1 MSASLTIRVHRS
13 RPFALTAQIDCAA
26 GELLAILGPSG
37 SGKSTLVRLIAG
49 LGHPESGSIECAG
62 SIWFDSSRAIR
73 LRPEQRRVGYVSQ
86 HYGLFPHMSAL
97 ENVMAGLMQMPGLSR
112 RSHAMAWLDRV
123 NLRGLENRLP
133 RELSGGQQQ
142 RVAVARALARDPQL
156 LLLDEPFAALDR
168 SSREALYAELAL
180 LQRDLGIPTVLVTH
194 DLYEAQ
200 LLAQRVAI
208 LVAGRTLQ
216 IGALRDVMAHPVSEE
231 AARVLGISQCFDGEI
246 VSHDAEGGQSVI
258 AAGPHVFQI
267 PLQSERKVG
276 DRVRWMIPSS
286 GVRVRALYREE
297 ALDGPNRVMLRVE
310 RCVLLGDEARLEASL
325 PGLPGRISLQLGN
338 RLATELGLAP
348 GIALSAAFRV
358 ASIHVFS
365 EAPEPSGILAA

>member
-1 MSASLTIRVHRS
+1 MSASLSVRVQRS
-13 RPFALTAQIDCAA
+13 KPFALSAQLDCAA

-37 SGKSTLVRLIAG
+37 SGKSTLIRLIAG
-49 LGHPESGSIECAG
+49 LDHPEAGTIACAG
-62 SIWFDSSRAIR
+62 NAWFDSSRGIR

-86 HYGLFPHMSAL
+86 HYGLFPHMSAF
-97 ENVMAGLMQMPGLSR
+97 ENVMAGLMQLPNPHR
-112 RSHAMAWLDRV
+112 RSHALAWLERV
-123 NLRGLENRLP
+123 NLKGLENRLP
-133 RELSGGQQQ
+133 RALSGGQQQ

-168 SSREALYAELAL
+168 SARESLYAELAL

-208 LVAGRTLQ
+208 LAAGRSLQ
-216 IGALRDVMAHPVSEE
+216 IGPLRDVMARPVSEE

-246 VSHDAEGGQSVI
+246 VSHDVEGGQSAI

-267 PLQSERKVG
+267 PLQANRQVG
-276 DRVRWMIPSS
+276 DRVRWMIPPS

-297 ALDGPNRVMLRVE
+297 VLDGPNRVVLKVE

-325 PGLPGRISLQLGN
+325 PGLAGSISLQLGQ

-348 GIALSAAFRV
+348 GVELPAAFRV
-358 ASIHVFS
+358 GSIHVFS
-365 EAPEPSGILAA
+365 EAPGASGILAA